1 MAYRF
6 PIQQPLDLSGP
17 GSMLLSE
24 YCTSEKATLRTI
36 LNYVLRSQ
44 SRIPAIQDIP
54 SNEFEK
60 LLKQVSCYNR
70 FISFRIPKVLKKLS
84 VINNKFISAEISG
97 NIQNNDIPFFM
108 PNWTKSRN
116 VLKFFM
122 VIIFFLC
129 VINVFFF
136 GKNLVSFW
144 NQKVK
149 KIYHWKK
156 KVYHVLNLFRN
167 VSLNFKKKS
176 PQCEW

>member
-1 MAYRF
+1 MAYRL

-97 NIQNNDIPFFM
+97 NIQNNDKPM
-108 PNWTKSRN
+108 CT
-116 VLKFFM
+116 
-122 VIIFFLC
+122 C
-129 VINVFFF
+129 G
-136 GKNLVSFW
+136 GKVVCTLASSFYSCIDCAGFI
-144 NQKVK
+144 KM
-149 KIYHWKK
+149 
-156 KVYHVLNLFRN
+156 LN
-167 VSLNFKKKS
+167 
-176 PQCEW
+176 